1 MACAYDLK
9 VLAMAI
15 EENYRV
21 GNMTSEEY
29 EKLRESL
36 FKIQAA
42 LDDCYD
48 GLKATNSFYKEVE
61 EYRNYIFE
69 SIEQLAA
76 ATVSLADRIDVIQEE
91 IASLQRELDTILA
104 SHKKPFTN
112 TDDLQDYLNSLAG
125 NNATTPSDPAK
136 VSVEEGTNIEDLT
149 IPKDTHVE
157 IDVIDKDGNGGT
169 DDLQAYLNG
178 LVNVSEGGSL
188 TMKGKWVVP
197 TGALNPRIEVRG
209 IIDIYATIVIE
220 GTREEVIHVYSGGTA
235 NWRGEMQGGKIVN
248 EGELN
253 HYSGSTDYIE
263 NRGTAKH
270 TGGTCHHVVNYK
282 TYTFSGGTIDG
293 SASPYT
299 CAFENHGTAHLTGGT
314 IIHHTTLIYIVKGA
328 TTYIDGAH
336 LDDSNATTTV
346 LAYDDFHIRGDYAPK
361 SIVIDNGVCIH
372 FLTAWTVR
380 WHITFIDNRT
390 TIRKVIFHSEKFNV
404 TEDYIKYIDFI
415 LPDGYR
421 WYYNPTD
428 NGLEIRDK
436 KVYDT
441 DDLQHFLDL
450 LKTNPGTASDP
461 VVLDGDN
468 HTVPL
473 PLDNAGVFRF
483 PDNTYIV
490 VRDIIFRYVSP
501 TAKRRWT
508 VPSGST
514 VVLRNVTIDGG
525 DGASNYED
533 ADIFVDGGS
542 LHIDNVVF
550 VNVHLNITHTIYIR
564 SAVTARIYI
573 RYTKDGA
580 LAAGD
585 RIAEG
590 AEGYYLTDSDVL
602 RFTHIDYD
610 GVQNLWQ
617 FRRNGNVI
625 ELYLSDPS
633 GIAAVEADAEPRACI
648 SPDGTLRL
656 SGISADEPCAVFRTD
671 GTLLVKG
678 TASELTARPVI
689 LAPGAYILRTRNAS
703 LKFVR

>member
-1 MACAYDLK
+1 MFLDEL
-9 VLAMAI
+9 
-15 EENYRV
+15 E
-21 GNMTSEEY
+21 
-29 EKLRESL
+29 
-36 FKIQAA
+36 KIQASLNEGLDIIGTVESLLVVFNGQKSYYFYQSEINRSKEWIDTANHATKETESA
-42 LDDCYD
+42 L
-48 GLKATNSFYKEVE
+48 KS
-61 EYRNYIFE
+61 
-69 SIEQLAA
+69 LAA
-76 ATVSLADRIDVIQEE
+76 SR
-91 IASLQRELDTILA
+91 
-104 SHKKPFTN
+104 KKTFSN
-112 TDDLQDYLNSLAG
+112 TDDLQDYLNSLAENKG
-125 NNATTPSDPAK
+125 TTPSDPAK
-136 VSVEEGTNIEDLT
+136 LSVEEGTEIDDLV

-157 IDVIDKDGNGGT
+157 IDITDKDGNSGGT

-188 TMKGKWVVP
+188 TVKGKWVVP
-197 TGALNPRIEVRG
+197 AGAPNPRIDVRG
-209 IIDIYATIVIE
+209 IIDIYATIVVE

-253 HYSGSTDYIE
+253 HYSGSTDYVE
-263 NRGTAKH
+263 NRGTANH
-270 TGGTCHHVVNYK
+270 RGGTCHHVVNYV
-282 TYTFSGGTIDG
+282 TYYIYGGTIDG

-299 CAFENHGTAHLTGGT
+299 CAFENHGTARLTGGT

-328 TTYIDGAH
+328 TTYIDGAQ

-390 TIRKVIFHSEKFNV
+390 TIRKVIFHSENFNV

-450 LKTNPGTASDP
+450 LKTNPGTASAP

-550 VNVHLNITHTIYIR
+550 VNVHLNITRTIYIR
-564 SAVTARIYI
+564 SAVTSSIYI

-580 LAAGD
+580 LAVGD

-633 GIAAVEADAEPRACI
+633 GIAAVEAAAEPRACI
-648 SPDGTLRL
+648 SPDGTLRF

-671 GTLLVKG
+671 GTLVAKG